1 MLSAVLVASS
11 ASGNETITYRDLAA
25 RLTDLE
31 RLATPL
37 VAGEKTSAST
47 SHDRGLTYDAQ
58 ADRYQNWSANDD
70 GGGCI
75 RREGDGQVMVDLQGP
90 GVLWRMWSAKADGGH
105 LRVYLDGNE
114 TPVIDKPFK
123 DYFGTLEKELPG
135 LAMTLS
141 NGRNAFIPIP
151 FAKSCKVVLHN
162 GWGAYY
168 HCTHTSFAAGTKVE
182 PFPGFT
188 PEVMTVLKTASEV
201 WCKRGTHPRA
211 DGKISIRK
219 ETLDVAPGARQ
230 TLSLIGAGAIR
241 TLKVKPIGL
250 PDDRIARE
258 DILRELTLAISWDG
272 ESKPS
277 VWSPLGDFFA
287 TSPGLNPFKTLPMG
301 CIDGSFYS
309 YWHMPYA
316 AGARIVITNDGKDVR
331 KLELEIDTVALE
343 PSAAA
348 KLLRFCAAWHADD
361 FTGLDAARF
370 MHKGG
375 DRWPDWP
382 LLAVGGKGRFVGMS
396 EHVWKFGGWWGEGDE
411 KFFIDGEKFPS
422 TIGTGSE
429 DYIGYAWAANPPFVT
444 FDSAL
449 AAVSRL
455 RPDAQEDTSV
465 CRFHVCDDLPFS
477 KGFQGFIEVMP
488 DDNCKPA
495 LYDTCVYWYR
505 EQGAENP
512 YPIVP
517 AQTRSHRRPARNMPH
532 VLPSTFQAP
541 PPKPGLLEGENM
553 KVLSV
558 GSGRHWVQEM
568 GSYAGGKWS
577 GNAQLIWTD
586 GKQGDAIEIE
596 FQVPDGGRRDW
607 HAVFTKAE
615 DYGVFELTIDGK
627 PVGKAIDLF
636 DNKVTTTGEIPLGV
650 TDLAQGRHVLKATA
664 VGQNPQVRIGTSGGY
679 LFGLDY
685 LLTKQR

>member
-1 MLSAVLVASS
+1 
-11 ASGNETITYRDLAA
+11 
-25 RLTDLE
+25 
-31 RLATPL
+31 
-37 VAGEKTSAST
+37 
-47 SHDRGLTYDAQ
+47 
-58 ADRYQNWSANDD
+58 
-70 GGGCI
+70 
-75 RREGDGQVMVDLQGP
+75 MVDLQGP

-105 LRVYLDGNE
+105 IRVYLDGNE
-114 TPVIDKPFK
+114 TPVIDKPFQ
-123 DYFGTLEKELPG
+123 DYFGDLEKELPG
-135 LAMTLS
+135 LAVTLS

-151 FAKSCKVVLHN
+151 FAKSCKVVLHH

-168 HCTHTSFAAGTKVE
+168 HCTHTSFANGTVVE

-188 PEVMTVLKTASEV
+188 PQVMDLLKKASDV
-201 WCKRGTHPRA
+201 WRKRGTQPRA
-211 DGKISIRK
+211 DDSESIRM
-219 ETLDVAPGARQ
+219 ETLDVGPGKRR
-230 TLSLIGAGAIR
+230 TLSLAGAGAIR
-241 TLKVKPIGL
+241 ALKVKPIGL
-250 PDDRIARE
+250 PADRIARE
-258 DILRELTLAISWDG
+258 DILRELTIAISWDG

-301 CIDGSFYS
+301 CIDGTFYS

-316 AGARIVITNDGKDVR
+316 AGAKIDITNDGKDVR
-331 KLELEIDTVALE
+331 KLELGIETVALE
-343 PSAAA
+343 QPAAA

-370 MHKGG
+370 MRKGG

-382 LLAVGGKGRFVGMS
+382 LLVVGGRGRFVGMT

-465 CRFHVCDDLPFS
+465 CRFHVCDDLSFS
-477 KGFQGFIEVMP
+477 NGFQGFIEVMP
-488 DDNCKPA
+488 DDNCRPA

-505 EQGAENP
+505 ADNP
-512 YPIVP
+512 YPAV
-517 AQTRSHRRPARNMPH
+517 AAEARVHRRPARDMPY
-532 VLPSTFQAP
+532 VLPSTLQVPKP
-541 PPKPGLLEGENM
+541 PPGLLEGEHM
-553 KVLSV
+553 KVLRI
-558 GSGRHWVQEM
+558 GGGRHWVQEM
-568 GSYAGGKWS
+568 GGYGGGKWS
-577 GNAQLIWTD
+577 GNAQLIWTG

-596 FQVPDGGRRDW
+596 FAVPKGGRQELL
-607 HAVFTKAE
+607 AVFTKAE
-615 DYGVFELTIDGK
+615 DYGIFELTIDGK

-636 DNKVTTTGEIPLGV
+636 DDKVTTTGRIVLGV
-650 TDLAQGRHVLKATA
+650 MDLAQGRHVLKATA
-664 VGQNPQVRIGTSGGY
+664 AGQNPKVITGQSGGHV
-679 LFGLDY
+679 FGLDY
-685 LLTKQR
+685 LLTGKHAE